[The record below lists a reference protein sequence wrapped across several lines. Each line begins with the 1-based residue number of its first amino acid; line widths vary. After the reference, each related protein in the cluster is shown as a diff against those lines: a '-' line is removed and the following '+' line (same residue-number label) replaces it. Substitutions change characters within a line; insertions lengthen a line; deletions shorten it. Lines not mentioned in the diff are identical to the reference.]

1 VSKNAYLDTI
11 SQNTAMG
18 TEVRIVDRAGVGAV
32 KCELEGGKARVE
44 LGKNI
49 DARHVETGYGRLF
62 FRYGKGLSASLKH
75 LIVDGETPA
84 DVGHPNT
91 TLTLRESVALV
102 RYFNG
107 ILCAP
112 AAKIDIPR
120 GRDVWLMLLA
130 PINKS
135 PRIDVS
141 KSLLV
146 AEEASVSTSLSAGE
160 EGLRY
165 NLNAYGSGFRRAGL
179 ELVKRINTG
188 TSLTHG
194 LERITVKQ
202 RLAEVKPGESIQSI
216 WTPSKGPTELVL
228 AIMRSFPSLKDITAI
243 LQALGC
249 SVRNNLFLG
258 PNVTPNPF
266 TIGDGGP
273 TEYRVRLTLN
283 GRTVDEA
290 EVKVFLVE

>member
-1 VSKNAYLDTI
+1 
-11 SQNTAMG
+11 MG
-18 TEVRIVDRAGVGAV
+18 PEVRIVDRAGVGAV
-32 KCELEGGKARVE
+32 RCELEGGKARIE
-44 LGKNI
+44 LGRNMN
-49 DARHVETGYGRLF
+49 ARRVETGYGRLF

-75 LIVDGETPA
+75 LTVDGKTPA
-84 DVGHPNT
+84 DVGHPSI
-91 TLTLRESVALV
+91 TLTLKESVALV

-107 ILCAP
+107 VLCAP

-130 PINKS
+130 PINNS

-146 AEEASVSTSLSAGE
+146 AEKASVSASLSAGE
-160 EGLRY
+160 EDLRY
-165 NLNAYGSGFRRAGL
+165 SLNAYGSGFKRAGL

-202 RLAEVKPGESIQSI
+202 RLAEAKPGETIQST
-216 WTPSKGPTELVL
+216 WTPSRGPTEPVLVVV
-228 AIMRSFPSLKDITAI
+228 RSFLFLKDIIAV

-249 SVRNNLFLG
+249 SVRNNPFLG
-258 PNVTPNPF
+258 PSITPNPF
-266 TIGDGGP
+266 TVGDGGP
-273 TEYRVRLTLN
+273 TEYWVRLTLN
-283 GRTVDEA
+283 GKTVDEA
-290 EVKVFLVE
+290 EVKVFFG

>member
-1 VSKNAYLDTI
+1 MDA
-11 SQNTAMG
+11 
-18 TEVRIVDRAGVGAV
+18 EVRVVDRVGVGGV
-32 KCELEGGKARVE
+32 RCELEGGKARIE
-44 LGKNI
+44 LGKNVN
-49 DARHVETGYGRLF
+49 ARPVETGYGRLF

-75 LIVDGETPA
+75 LTVDGKTLA
-84 DVGHPNT
+84 DVGHTNT

-107 ILCAP
+107 VCAP

-130 PINKS
+130 PINNS

-141 KSLLV
+141 RPLLV
-146 AEEASVSTSLSAGE
+146 AEKASVSACLSAGE
-160 EGLRY
+160 EGLHY
-165 NLNAYGSGFRRAGL
+165 SLNVYGSGFRRAGL

-188 TSLTHG
+188 TPLTHG
-194 LERITVKQ
+194 LERVTIKQ
-202 RLAEVKPGESIQSI
+202 RLAEAKPGETIQST
-216 WTPSKGPTELVL
+216 WTPSRGPTEPVLV
-228 AIMRSFPSLKDITAI
+228 IIRSFLFLKDIIAI

-249 SVRNNLFLG
+249 SVRNNPFLG

-273 TEYRVRLTLN
+273 TEYRV
-283 GRTVDEA
+283 
-290 EVKVFLVE
+290 

>member
-1 VSKNAYLDTI
+1 LDGWNIRHTL
-11 SQNTAMG
+11 G
-18 TEVRIVDRAGVGAV
+18 LYIV
-32 KCELEGGKARVE
+32 
-44 LGKNI
+44 
-49 DARHVETGYGRLF
+49 
-62 FRYGKGLSASLKH
+62 
-75 LIVDGETPA
+75 A

-91 TLTLRESVALV
+91 TLTLKEYVALV

-107 ILCAP
+107 VLCAP

-120 GRDVWLMLLA
+120 GRDVWLMLFT
-130 PINKS
+130 PIDVD

-146 AEEASVSTSLSAGE
+146 AEKASVSASFSVGE

-165 NLNAYGSGFRRAGL
+165 SLSAYGSGFRRTGL
-179 ELVKRINTG
+179 ELIKRINTG

-194 LERITVKQ
+194 LERVTVKQ
-202 RLAEVKPGESIQSI
+202 RLAEAKPGESTQST
-216 WTPSKGPTELVL
+216 WTPSRGPSEPVLV
-228 AIMRSFPSLKDITAI
+228 IMRSILFLKDITAI

-249 SVRNNLFLG
+249 GVRNKPLLG
-258 PNVTPNPF
+258 PSVTPDTL

-273 TEYRVRLTLN
+273 IEYRVRLTLN
-283 GRTVDEA
+283 GRTVDGA

>member
-1 VSKNAYLDTI
+1 MN
-11 SQNTAMG
+11 
-18 TEVRIVDRAGVGAV
+18 TEVRVVDRAGVGAV
-32 KCELEGGKARVE
+32 RCELEGGKARIE
-44 LGKNI
+44 LGKNVN
-49 DARHVETGYGRLF
+49 ARRVETGYGRLF
-62 FRYGKGLSASLKH
+62 FRYGEGLSASIKH
-75 LIVDGETPA
+75 LMVDGKTLA
-84 DVGHPNT
+84 GVGHPNT

-107 ILCAP
+107 VLCAP

-120 GRDVWLMLLA
+120 GRDVWLMLFTS
-130 PINKS
+130 IDVN
-135 PRIDVS
+135 PRIELS
-141 KSLLV
+141 KPLLV
-146 AEEASVSTSLSAGE
+146 AGEAAVGASLSAGE

-165 NLNAYGSGFRRAGL
+165 SLNAYGSGFRRAGL

-194 LERITVKQ
+194 LERIMVKQ

-249 SVRNNLFLG
+249 SVRNNPFLG

-273 TEYRVRLTLN
+273 IEYRVRLTLN

-290 EVKVFLVE
+290 EAKVFLVE